1 MEKRDPGIVFLY
13 GGQGSQ
19 QVGMEA
25 DFVSPEFS
33 ARSSA
38 DYRLRE
44 IVDLYGRVF
53 AARPDL
59 PEAWR
64 EEDSLTLTRNAQPAL
79 ALHALAL
86 TAVLKSRGIRPA
98 AALGLSIGEFPAL
111 AALDVLS
118 ADNIV
123 DIVLRRA
130 TLMSDCLDERRV
142 GGAVD
147 GMTAVLGLEVA
158 AISDFLAKSG
168 SSASIAN
175 LNSPTQIVL
184 SGTCDELDALE
195 PGLIELGA
203 RRVQKLE
210 VEGAFHSPVF
220 AETAR
225 IFASDLA
232 KYSFKQPQGYLPLNI
247 FGCSREEA
255 VASSS
260 SDTVESLELSGS
272 FDRQIRA
279 NLPEMQGL
287 PQQSKVPDLPTAM
300 AMQMAAPVRLDDC
313 FDTLL
318 RRGYRDFA
326 EIAAKPVLSNLLRRK
341 SKEINVYTVRNL
353 AEAENFIAEYFADN
367 QKRITEEH

>member
-38 DYRLRE
+38 DYQLRE

-53 AARPDL
+53 AVRPDL

-118 ADNIV
+118 PDKIV

-130 TLMSDCLDERRV
+130 ELMDDRLNKRRAD
-142 GGAVD
+142 GAVD
-147 GMTAVLGLEVA
+147 GMTAVLGLDA
-158 AISDFLAKSG
+158 AIIAGFLAENG
-168 SSASIAN
+168 STASIAN
-175 LNSPTQIVL
+175 LNSPTQVVL
-184 SGTCDELDALE
+184 SGTCDELDSLE
-195 PGLIELGA
+195 PGLIALGA

-210 VEGAFHSPVF
+210 VEGAFHSSVF

-232 KYSFKQPQGYLPLNI
+232 KYSFKQPRGYLPLNV

-255 VASSS
+255 VASSV
-260 SDTVESLELSGS
+260 SDTAQPVKLLESSNSLKPT
-272 FDRQIRA
+272 
-279 NLPEMQGL
+279 NLQE
-287 PQQSKVPDLPTAM
+287 VPVLPTAM
-300 AMQMAAPVRLDDC
+300 AMQMAASVRLDDC
-313 FDTLL
+313 FDALL
-318 RRGYRDFA
+318 RRGYCDFV
-326 EIAAKPVLSNLLRRK
+326 EIAAKPVLNNLLRRK
-341 SKEINVYTVRNL
+341 SKEINVYTVRDL
-353 AEAENFIAEYFADN
+353 AETESFIAEYFAGN
-367 QKRITEEH
+367 EEHIAEDN